1 MCANVECKT
10 YSLAR
15 LPKHEEC
22 SPAIQVFEFF
32 HCQIYSG
39 YHSLVQCQYLKQF
52 LFFVFAESAD
62 EGFETR
68 PYFMTDNCLV
78 KSSYSLENT
87 TGTSS
92 SLSFLMSCPFAD
104 WVGLCQRTR
113 AAFALSVGDSL
124 SKRVSWGS
132 FPCQSENYTRS
143 EMIPLSTQFWGA
155 FAQKISTN
163 SKCRI
168 IVPKCEMLS
177 FDFVWYFTLYTLLF
191 HEFHDFSVFWLEDRK
206 HRSWLRPSYH

>member
-1 MCANVECKT
+1 MCGNVECKT

-22 SPAIQVFEFF
+22 SPAIQVFELL

-62 EGFETR
+62 EGFEAW
-68 PYFMTDNCLV
+68 PYFMTDNFLV
-78 KSSYSLENT
+78 KYSSNLENT

-92 SLSFLMSCPFAD
+92 NLRFLMSCPFAD

-124 SKRVSWGS
+124 SKRVSWES

-143 EMIPLSTQFWGA
+143 EMIPLSTKFFGGLLLKRL
-155 FAQKISTN
+155 AQTP
-163 SKCRI
+163 
-168 IVPKCEMLS
+168 IV
-177 FDFVWYFTLYTLLF
+177 
-191 HEFHDFSVFWLEDRK
+191 
-206 HRSWLRPSYH
+206 

>member
-1 MCANVECKT
+1 MCGNVECKT

-62 EGFETR
+62 EGFETW
-68 PYFMTDNCLV
+68 PYFMTENFLV
-78 KSSYSLENT
+78 KSSYNLENT

-92 SLSFLMSCPFAD
+92 NLRFLMSCPFAD

-124 SKRVSWGS
+124 SKRVS
-132 FPCQSENYTRS
+132 
-143 EMIPLSTQFWGA
+143 L
-155 FAQKISTN
+155 
-163 SKCRI
+163 
-168 IVPKCEMLS
+168 V
-177 FDFVWYFTLYTLLF
+177 FTLAKVKTIHDQRWSHFQPNFEGLLLKRLAQTPI
-191 HEFHDFSVFWLEDRK
+191 V
-206 HRSWLRPSYH
+206 